1 MDGKLDTKTVPGKN
15 LTLGLDLE
23 LQALGERLMEG
34 KLGSIV
40 AIEPSTGEVLWHGVF
55 AYL

>member
-1 MDGKLDTKTVPGKN
+1 MGGKLDTKTVPGKN

-34 KLGSIV
+34 KLAVSW
-40 AIEPSTGEVLWHGVF
+40 P
-55 AYL
+55 